1 MGYNPTWFLLACVPI
16 YKQSLPNPIWPNL
29 DFMAPCPYS
38 TQCPSKAYL
47 VYLGCQMVQISLHAK
62 NTWTSWPCTE
72 SYIDCV
78 PNLPR
83 DFLIWKPGG
92 QFFREPIPSWPWG
105 MMWDVGKIKIHFVFF
120 CPSKKTQIK
129 KINIFRR
136 THRLAHR
143 GDKFVFMF
151 KYDQMLFQKNLLKI
165 LLERLVFYKLLVN
178 FFPQAIWAKSQNK
191 VSGTILSPVL
201 LKGHMGQ
208 FAFHVFLCAIF
219 SNPSHGL
226 SGPFGFF
233 AHPQWAPKKMPKKKI
248 GPTWFL

>member
-1 MGYNPTWFLLACVPI
+1 
-16 YKQSLPNPIWPNL
+16 
-29 DFMAPCPYS
+29 
-38 TQCPSKAYL
+38 
-47 VYLGCQMVQISLHAK
+47 
-62 NTWTSWPCTE
+62 
-72 SYIDCV
+72 
-78 PNLPR
+78 
-83 DFLIWKPGG
+83 
-92 QFFREPIPSWPWG
+92 
-105 MMWDVGKIKIHFVFF
+105 
-120 CPSKKTQIK
+120 
-129 KINIFRR
+129 
-136 THRLAHR
+136 
-143 GDKFVFMF
+143 MF

-233 AHPQWAPKKMPKKKI
+233 AHPQWAPKKMPKKNWPNMVSIGFCSQALPKPTWAYMVFCPSGRGPKKNAKKKI

>member
-1 MGYNPTWFLLACVPI
+1 M
-16 YKQSLPNPIWPNL
+16 S
-29 DFMAPCPYS
+29 
-38 TQCPSKAYL
+38 
-47 VYLGCQMVQISLHAK
+47 
-62 NTWTSWPCTE
+62 
-72 SYIDCV
+72 
-78 PNLPR
+78 
-83 DFLIWKPGG
+83 
-92 QFFREPIPSWPWG
+92 
-105 MMWDVGKIKIHFVFF
+105 
-120 CPSKKTQIK
+120 
-129 KINIFRR
+129 
-136 THRLAHR
+136 
-143 GDKFVFMF
+143 

-208 FAFHVFLCAIF
+208 FAFHAFLCAIF

-233 AHPQWAPKKMPKKKI
+233 AHPQWAPKKMPKKKLAQHGFYRLLFTGPSKGNLGLYGFFVHLEEAPKKMPKKKI